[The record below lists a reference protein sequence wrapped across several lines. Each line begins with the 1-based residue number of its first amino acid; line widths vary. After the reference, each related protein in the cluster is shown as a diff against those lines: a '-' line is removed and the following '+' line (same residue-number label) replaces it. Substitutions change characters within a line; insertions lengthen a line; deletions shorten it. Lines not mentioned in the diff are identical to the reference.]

1 MVVGI
6 FFDRTMR
13 ITVKTGLIAAS
24 AWIFIKLI
32 AFYSGSM
39 QQNVV
44 PMVMLNILGVLLS
57 VAIGL
62 FLHKRQEGSE
72 SNLLSDI
79 KNGLSAGVPYVL
91 VVSIF
96 LYVYYDRIDPE
107 FNAHQIAEFQAG
119 LEKELNDPVQ
129 FQKLKDSNP
138 EFEVKTKEEI
148 FDSVMQGPLSFY
160 RPGSTMAISM
170 LALLLLAT
178 LNSIFV
184 SIVYRRF
191 IFRRN

>member
-1 MVVGI
+1 MK
-6 FFDRTMR
+6 
-13 ITVKTGLIAAS
+13 ITVKTGLIAAA
-24 AWIFIKLI
+24 AWIFIKLLT
-32 AFYSGSM
+32 FYTGII
-39 QQNVV
+39 QYNVV
-44 PMVMLNILGVLLS
+44 PLVMLNILGVLLA

-62 FLHKRQEGSE
+62 FLHKRQEGAD

-96 LYVYYDRIDPE
+96 LYVYYDKIDPD
-107 FNAHQIAEFQAG
+107 FNTHQIAEFQAG
-119 LEKELNDPVQ
+119 LEKELEDPVQ
-129 FQKLKDSNP
+129 FQKIKDSNP

-148 FDSVMQGPLSFY
+148 FESIMQGPRSFY

-184 SIVYRRF
+184 SIVYRRL
-191 IFRRN
+191 IFRNN

>member
-1 MVVGI
+1 
-6 FFDRTMR
+6 MR

-62 FLHKRQEGSE
+62 FLHKRREGSE

-91 VVSIF
+91 IVSIF
-96 LYVYYDRIDPE
+96 LYVYYDRIDQE

-119 LEKELNDPVQ
+119 LEKELNDPIQ